1 MSESLTSSVVDPMP
15 SEASGWKRSWRKR
28 NGTAHCEDDRAEAL
42 AVGEEPLD
50 VSERRAGE
58 SSRAGFATG
67 GTIGTRVGG
76 SRPACRS
83 GRGRPR
89 PYERGPFRAATK
101 AGSRPLPSGSRACH
115 GSREACLAPTTTA
128 RRPSKGLPY
137 TDRSMSSRVFRRRS
151 ATAAWVYAAVAFGFL
166 GSIVAARVL
175 GLEEFGVFATALALV
190 GFFQALLDLT
200 VEESLTKYGF
210 RYVASEDWG
219 RLRRLFRQM
228 LVFKVVGG
236 ALATLILIALA
247 PAADAIFDE
256 NGVGAALLAASLLP
270 LVQSGEQIGATALLL
285 HSRYDLRGIYQA
297 GSGALRLVAIA
308 IGAGSGVNAALL
320 AIVVAQAISTA
331 FAAFVGISALRRFPR
346 AESRAARR
354 GRSRASSSFVFQ
366 SSLATGVISLRTTL
380 VPVLLGVVAG
390 PTQVGLF
397 RIAQSPQTG
406 LAAASSP
413 ARLVL
418 LTEQTRDWE
427 GGQHISVLDGIR
439 KYTLGAAALMIVA
452 VPVFFF
458 AMPWL
463 VEVVFGAEYAGAVDA
478 ARIILLA
485 AAIQFAIGWT
495 KSLPVTIG
503 RPRLRIVTH
512 GLETIAVIPLVVV
525 LGAEWGATG
534 AAVAVLV
541 STIVFAG
548 AWAIALARLRSDM
561 GADPTRL
568 ASGTAP

>member
-1 MSESLTSSVVDPMP
+1 M
-15 SEASGWKRSWRKR
+15 
-28 NGTAHCEDDRAEAL
+28 
-42 AVGEEPLD
+42 
-50 VSERRAGE
+50 
-58 SSRAGFATG
+58 
-67 GTIGTRVGG
+67 
-76 SRPACRS
+76 
-83 GRGRPR
+83 
-89 PYERGPFRAATK
+89 
-101 AGSRPLPSGSRACH
+101 
-115 GSREACLAPTTTA
+115 
-128 RRPSKGLPY
+128 
-137 TDRSMSSRVFRRRS
+137 
-151 ATAAWVYAAVAFGFL
+151 
-166 GSIVAARVL
+166 
-175 GLEEFGVFATALALV
+175 
-190 GFFQALLDLT
+190 
-200 VEESLTKYGF
+200 
-210 RYVASEDWG
+210 
-219 RLRRLFRQM
+219 
-228 LVFKVVGG
+228 
-236 ALATLILIALA
+236 
-247 PAADAIFDE
+247 
-256 NGVGAALLAASLLP
+256 
-270 LVQSGEQIGATALLL
+270 
-285 HSRYDLRGIYQA
+285 
-297 GSGALRLVAIA
+297 
-308 IGAGSGVNAALL
+308 
-320 AIVVAQAISTA
+320 
-331 FAAFVGISALRRFPR
+331 
-346 AESRAARR
+346 
-354 GRSRASSSFVFQ
+354 
-366 SSLATGVISLRTTL
+366 
-380 VPVLLGVVAG
+380 LLGVVAG

-525 LGAEWGATG
+525 LGAQWGATG